1 MLVINKNLIK
11 ILCSDFA
18 IFIVDFIAQW
28 LLYYHAVEIP
38 FLNGMHSLLK
48 NQSIMLSSG
57 SKIKI
62 AKRAKIQMHGW
73 NTFNLQGAGD
83 YTMKWDQ

>member
-28 LLYYHAVEIP
+28 QLYYHAVEIP

-48 NQSIMLSSG
+48 N
-57 SKIKI
+57 
-62 AKRAKIQMHGW
+62 
-73 NTFNLQGAGD
+73 
-83 YTMKWDQ
+83 